1 MTRRQSVVLL
11 LVCLAS
17 GMARAG
23 AADITGAWT
32 ASFDTPVG
40 EQTYKYDF
48 VVKDAVLTGKAKSN
62 LSESAILNGKVEG
75 DQVTFGE
82 ILTFQGMEIKVQY
95 TGKIVSADEIR
106 FTRQVGDFGT
116 EEFVAKRAKPEK

>member
-1 MTRRQSVVLL
+1 MIRRYMLGLVLL
-11 LVCLAS
+11 CLAS
-17 GMARAG
+17 AVAWAG
-23 AADITGAWT
+23 AADITGTWAAT
-32 ASFDTPVG
+32 FDTPVG
-40 EQTYKYDF
+40 EQSYKYDF

-95 TGKIVSADEIR
+95 TGKIVSPDEIR

-116 EEFVAKRAKPEK
+116 EEFVAKRVKS